1 MGRLFLWPGKFI
13 RIKDKQNLLSTNS
26 PTLIMMAIYECL
38 VVLFMASLSWG
49 RALYQAT
56 EATEILCSQR
66 EGSSV
71 VEKQSCPTWY
81 RETKRNGVTR
91 CVCGATLHSNVVC
104 DDVAQETLLLA
115 GSCMSYDDTINDTVA
130 GRCPFNYHH
139 PDVQMFYI
147 TVPNDTSELNSFMCS
162 GLNRTDLM
170 CSHCQQGL
178 VPAVLSYRRQC
189 VKCFDKR
196 YGWLVYITATL
207 FPTTVFCFLVMIFQF
222 HLTSAEMNCFV
233 FLCQFI
239 TCVSILSNP
248 FVNVQTLTNST
259 VIQFLGLALTAF
271 YGFWNLD
278 FFRYF
283 IPPFCIS
290 SDMSTLYTVALEY
303 VVAIYPL
310 VLIVVVYLCIELYDR
325 GVRVVVCVWRPFH
338 MCFARFKRKWNPKGS
353 VINTFAAFLLLS
365 YSKLLTVSYSLLDGN
380 YLFNNR
386 GERVGPV
393 VLYYNASNEY
403 FSREHLPFALLATCV
418 LLVFVIFPL
427 LLLLL
432 YPMRSFQRCLGYCT
446 RIRWQFLHTFADA
459 FQGCY
464 KNGTNGTRDYR
475 YFAGLYLFFRIVLL
489 LAFIFPAHCMWIPV
503 VVSLLFAHFRPYKND
518 HFNII
523 DSLGFVIV
531 ALSVFLVMYAVETKS
546 FPVQLL
552 YLIVLM
558 ILFLYFILFIL
569 YKIFS
574 RVALFRSCCRKI
586 GEKFKAKKENQP
598 LHTQRGENND
608 EDLPDRIENPNM
620 YQPLLPPTGG
630 GEGNSQS
637 DCGPQTGVN
646 SLVAYASM

>member
-1 MGRLFLWPGKFI
+1 
-13 RIKDKQNLLSTNS
+13 
-26 PTLIMMAIYECL
+26 MMAIYECL
-38 VVLFMASLSWG
+38 VILFVASLCRG
-49 RALYQAT
+49 RALHPAT
-56 EATEILCSQR
+56 EAIEILCSLR

-71 VEKQSCPTWY
+71 GEKQSCPTWY
-81 RETKRNGVTR
+81 REVKRNGVTR
-91 CVCGATLHSNVVC
+91 CLCGAMLSGKVVCGEAV
-104 DDVAQETLLLA
+104 QETLLMR
-115 GSCMSYDDTINDTVA
+115 GFCMSYDDTINETVA
-130 GRCPFNYHH
+130 GRCPFKYHH
-139 PDVQMFYI
+139 PDVQIFYI
-147 TVPNDTSELNSFMCS
+147 TLPNDTSELNSFMCS
-162 GLNRTDLM
+162 GLNRTGLM

-233 FLCQFI
+233 FLCQFV
-239 TCVSILSNP
+239 TCVSTLSGP
-248 FVNVQTLTNST
+248 FGNVQNLTNST

-290 SDMSTLYTVALEY
+290 SDMSTLYIVALEY

-325 GVRVVVCVWRPFH
+325 GVRVVVCAWRPFH

-365 YSKLLTVSYSLLDGN
+365 YSKLLVVSYSLLDAN

-393 VLYYNASNEY
+393 VLYYNASIEY
-403 FSREHLPFALLATCV
+403 FSREHLPFALLAICV

-446 RIRWQFLHTFADA
+446 RIKWQFLHTFADA

-489 LAFIFPAHCMWIPV
+489 VAFIFPTQCMWIPV

-518 HFNII
+518 YFNII
-523 DSLGFVIV
+523 DSLGFAIV
-531 ALSVFLVMYAVETKS
+531 ALSVFLMVYALKTKS
-546 FPVQLL
+546 FPIQLL

-558 ILFLYFILFIL
+558 IPFLYFILFIL
-569 YKIFS
+569 RKIFS
-574 RVALFRSCCRKI
+574 RVALFRSCRRKI
-586 GEKFKAKKENQP
+586 GEKFKATKENQS
-598 LHTQRGENND
+598 LHTQRGKNND
-608 EDLPDRIENPNM
+608 EDLPDRIENPDM

-630 GEGNSQS
+630 GEENSQS

-646 SLVAYASM
+646 SLVAYGSM